1 MSMWPVAS
9 DICTPEPESSPQRAA
24 RSGLGIEF
32 ERLELLR
39 QGKKAMPL
47 SWLTRKRSRRSKNSS
62 AM

>member
-1 MSMWPVAS
+1 MSMRPVAR
-9 DICTPEPESSPQRAA
+9 DICTPEPDHRLSA
-24 RSGLGIEF
+24 RPVPDSVIEF

-47 SWLTRKRSRRSKNSS
+47 SWLMRKRSRRSKNSS